1 MFNVGYCGYN
11 ISNVDYDTINRPDGT
26 PDYLF
31 LYFLSPMIIE
41 LDNNIVKIP
50 AESMIIYTPGYK
62 QWYQAEKKI

>member
-41 LDNNIVKIP
+41 LDNIIVNIP
-50 AESMIIYTPGYK
+50 A
-62 QWYQAEKKI
+62 